1 MPAFTQFVR
10 FFSLLPLLIVS
21 NIIVAQESKQLHEKE
36 TAKILTLYNWS
47 EYFDEKLI
55 TSFEKKYNV
64 NIHQVFYE
72 TDELKDEYL
81 VSTSG
86 GEGLDIIIGSD
97 ISFKTY
103 LKRRWLAPI
112 DNQKIP
118 NLKHIDT
125 RWRDSSSTLNPYS
138 VPYLWGTVG
147 IAYRKDK
154 ISTPISS
161 WLDLFRP
168 QPNLKGKIIMIDDS
182 RDTLG
187 LALKALGYSTNS
199 TTPFELGSAEK
210 LLKKQR
216 PFVSK
221 YSYINL
227 SKNSSLV
234 SGDTWITMVYNGD
247 GLALKDINPNIEF
260 IIPKEGTNLW
270 VDHIA
275 VLENSKNKE
284 LAYAFINFIN
294 TPKNAAQ
301 LATALYFASPNSS
314 ATAHLDKN
322 FLNNAAIYPD
332 ITTLDN
338 SETFAEFT
346 PRKQKKRNE
355 VYMRVIE

>member
-1 MPAFTQFVR
+1 MPAFTQLVR
-10 FFSLLPLLIVS
+10 FFSVLPLLLLS
-21 NIIVAQESKQLHEKE
+21 NIVVAQESKPSQEKE
-36 TAKILTLYNWS
+36 STKILTLYNWS

-55 TSFEKKYNV
+55 TSFETKYNV

-81 VSTSG
+81 ISTNG
-86 GEGLDIIIGSD
+86 GEGLDIIIGSNV
-97 ISFKTY
+97 SFKTY
-103 LKRRWLAPI
+103 IKRNWLASI
-112 DNQKIP
+112 DNQKAP
-118 NLKHIDT
+118 NTKNIDI
-125 RWRDSSSTLNPYS
+125 RWQDTTLIPYS

-154 ISTPISS
+154 ISSPVSS

-168 QPNLKGKIIMIDDS
+168 QAELKNKIIMIDDS

-210 LLKKQR
+210 LLRKQR

-227 SKNSSLV
+227 SEKSSLV
-234 SGDTWITMVYNGD
+234 TGETWMTMIYNGD

-260 IIPKEGTNLW
+260 IVPKEGTNLW

-275 VLENSKNKE
+275 VLETSKNKK
-284 LAYAFINFIN
+284 LAYAFINYIN
-294 TPKNAAQ
+294 SPKNAAQ
-301 LATALYFASPNSS
+301 LASTLYFASPNSS
-314 ATAHLDKN
+314 AAAHLEKS
-322 FLNNAAIYPD
+322 FLNNTAIYPD
-332 ITTLDN
+332 IATLN
-338 SETFAEFT
+338 KSESFAELP

-355 VYMRVIE
+355 IYMRVIK

>member
-10 FFSLLPLLIVS
+10 FFSLLPLLLLNNFVI
-21 NIIVAQESKQLHEKE
+21 AQESKPLQEKE
-36 TAKILTLYNWS
+36 PAKILTLYNWS
-47 EYFDEKLI
+47 EYFDEELI
-55 TSFEKKYNV
+55 TLFEAKYNV

-81 VSTSG
+81 ISTNG
-86 GEGLDIIIGSD
+86 GEGLDVIIGSD
-97 ISFKTY
+97 VSFKTY
-103 LKRRWLAPI
+103 IKRNWLASI
-112 DNQKIP
+112 DNRKIP
-118 NLKHIDT
+118 NLKNIDK
-125 RWRDSSSTLNPYS
+125 RWRETSPTLITYS
-138 VPYLWGTVG
+138 APYLWGTVG

-154 ISTPISS
+154 ISSPVSS

-168 QPNLKGKIIMIDDS
+168 QAALKNRIIMIDDS

-210 LLKKQR
+210 LLKNQR

-227 SKNSSLV
+227 SEKSSLV
-234 SGDTWITMVYNGD
+234 TGDTWMTMVYNGD

-260 IIPKEGTNLW
+260 VVPKEGTNLW

-275 VLENSKNKE
+275 VLESSKNKE

-294 TPKNAAQ
+294 TPENAAQ
-301 LATALYFASPNSS
+301 LASTLHFASPNSS
-314 ATAHLDKN
+314 ATTHLEKT
-322 FLNNAAIYPD
+322 FLDNTAIYPD
-332 ITTLDN
+332 IAILDK
-338 SETFAEFT
+338 SESFAVFT

-355 VYMRVIE
+355 IYMRVIE

>member
-10 FFSLLPLLIVS
+10 FFSLLPLLLLS
-21 NIIVAQESKQLHEKE
+21 NISVAQESTPSPQKE
-36 TAKILTLYNWS
+36 SAKILTLYNWS
-47 EYFDEKLI
+47 EYFDEKII
-55 TSFEKKYNV
+55 TSFEAKYNV
-64 NIHQVFYE
+64 SIHQVFYE

-81 VSTSG
+81 ISTNG

-97 ISFKTY
+97 VSFKTY
-103 LKRRWLAPI
+103 IKRNWLASI
-112 DNQKIP
+112 DNKKIP
-118 NLKHIDT
+118 NLKNIDT
-125 RWRDSSSTLNPYS
+125 RWRDTSPTLIPYS

-154 ISTPISS
+154 VLSPVSS

-168 QPNLKGKIIMIDDS
+168 TAELKNKIIMIDDS

-210 LLKKQR
+210 LLRNQR

-227 SKNSSLV
+227 SEKSSLV
-234 SGDTWITMVYNGD
+234 TGDTWMTMVYNGD
-247 GLALKDINPNIEF
+247 GLSLKDINPNIEF
-260 IIPKEGTNLW
+260 IVPKEGTNLW

-275 VLENSKNKE
+275 ILEKSKNKK
-284 LAYAFINFIN
+284 LAYTFINYIN

-301 LATALYFASPNSS
+301 LASALNFASPNSS
-314 ATAHLDKN
+314 ATPHLEKS
-322 FLNNAAIYPD
+322 FLNNTAIYPE
-332 ITTLDN
+332 ITILDK
-338 SETFAEFT
+338 SEAFAEFT

>member
-1 MPAFTQFVR
+1 MPAFKQFVR
-10 FFSLLPLLIVS
+10 FFNLLPLLLLS
-21 NIIVAQESKQLHEKE
+21 NIVVAQESKPSQEKE
-36 TAKILTLYNWS
+36 SAKILTLYNWP

-55 TSFEKKYNV
+55 TSFEAKYNAS
-64 NIHQVFYE
+64 IRQVFYE

-81 VSTSG
+81 ISTNG
-86 GEGLDIIIGSD
+86 GEGLDIIVGSD
-97 ISFKTY
+97 VSFKNY
-103 LKRRWLAPI
+103 IKRHWLASI

-118 NLKHIDT
+118 NVKNIDI
-125 RWRDSSSTLNPYS
+125 RWRDTSPTLIPYS

-154 ISTPISS
+154 ISSPVSS

-168 QPNLKGKIIMIDDS
+168 QAELKNKIIMIDDS

-210 LLKKQR
+210 LLKNQR

-227 SKNSSLV
+227 SEKSSLAT
-234 SGDTWITMVYNGD
+234 GDTWMAMVYNGD

-275 VLENSKNKE
+275 ILESSKNKK
-284 LAYAFINFIN
+284 LAYAFINYIN
-294 TPKNAAQ
+294 TPENAAQ
-301 LATALYFASPNSS
+301 LASTLYFASPNSS
-314 ATAHLDKN
+314 ATPHLEKG
-322 FLNNAAIYPD
+322 FLENTAIYPD
-332 ITTLDN
+332 ITILN
-338 SETFAEFT
+338 KSESFAEFT